1 MQANQIT
8 FPLGLLL
15 LCYFFV
21 CCHSDSTT
29 QEDKEPA
36 ATSLNGEPLY
46 ASAPSEKILIQLQEK
61 EHQYRIRED
70 DPDNIIWYGRFLA
83 YAGRYKEA
91 IAIFSEGIKRFPED
105 ARFYR
110 HRGHRYITIREFE
123 KSIEDLKKA
132 ALLIDGKENQIEPD
146 GLPNAQNIPV
156 STLHGNIWYHL
167 GLAYYLQHD
176 FTAALTA
183 FINCL
188 RSGSNDDNIVSA
200 SHWIYTIMCRI
211 NRSNDH
217 DSVLD
222 RIDTTMNIIENFS
235 YHKLCLLYKGAI
247 TLDQARRDLPEG
259 PAMDAFEYGVARWYA
274 CQGNQD
280 KCDQLLY
287 EIVSGEG
294 WASFGYIA
302 AEADLYQ

>member
-15 LCYFFV
+15 LCYFFA

-46 ASAPSEKILIQLQEK
+46 ASAPAQKILIQLQEK
-61 EHQYRIRED
+61 EKSYRVESD

-83 YAGRYKEA
+83 YAGRYQQA
-91 IAIFSEGIKRFPED
+91 IAIFSEGIERFPDD

-123 KSIEDLKKA
+123 KAIEDLKKA

-200 SHWIYTIMCRI
+200 THWIYTIMCRI
-211 NRSNDH
+211 NRSNDY

-235 YHKLCLLYKGAI
+235 YHKLCLLYKGAL
-247 TLDQARRDLPEG
+247 TLDQARTDLPEG
-259 PAMDAFEYGVARWYA
+259 PASDAFEYGVARLYA

-287 EIVSGEG
+287 EILSGEG

-302 AEADLYQ
+302 AESDLYH